1 MTIMKATDQ
10 LLFEIFDKAMSNGV
24 ETLSPEERRLYLIQD
39 FILEWENGALTGY
52 FYTRLPNVA
61 LIAETI
67 AAMRHH
73 DVTALADILEKA
85 LAVFRGYTD
94 PTVPTTWEKTLEQ
107 YDPGGQL
114 SELDRQI
121 DALTGYGLPD

>member
-1 MTIMKATDQ
+1 MKATEQ
-10 LLFEIFDKAMSNGV
+10 TLFEVFDKAMSNGV

-39 FILEWENGALTGY
+39 FILEWENGALSGY
-52 FYTRLPNVA
+52 FYNRLPDVA
-61 LIAETI
+61 LIAEAI

-73 DVTALADILEKA
+73 GVTALADILEKA
-85 LAVFRGYTD
+85 FAVFRDYTD
-94 PTVPTTWEKTLEQ
+94 PTVPTTWEKILEQ